1 MKKFKKIAQI
11 LTVMLCICL
20 LCPCM
25 TAFAMADN
33 SEEVTGGVPDESTK
47 AEEQEEST
55 QTVTVNVTENKDGS
69 RTVAIGDQSWTL
81 DDKPDKAG
89 KVVNVN
95 SYLNLRTGP
104 STNYSIIGHLLN
116 GTEVDV
122 IEESDGWYKI
132 VVPEQTGYVC
142 GKYLDVFSDP
152 AESGGNAAE
161 LNGLLEIL
169 LNYYVSGSTGSSAP
183 LTPDGN
189 LTLVDDIGSSIGAGK
204 QFITV
209 ESKAGNTFYLIIDR
223 DDKGNENVHFLN
235 LVDEADLMALMEDDG
250 TSVAP
255 ASCTCT
261 EKCGAGHVNT
271 SCPVCYANMSEC
283 TGKEAVQTVP
293 DKKGTDDTQQTDEPA
308 DKKSSPAAALVVV
321 LILALGGGAAYYFLK
336 VKKNKPQTKGST
348 ELDEYDFGEDE
359 DMEFEQ
365 YEPDEEQP
373 AEPADEAPSEM
384 SEE

>member
-1 MKKFKKIAQI
+1 MKKFNKIARI
-11 LTVMLCICL
+11 LTVLFCIVL
-20 LCPCM
+20 FCPCI
-25 TAFAMADN
+25 TAFASDGG
-33 SEEVTGGVPDESTK
+33 SGEVTGGVQTENTQT
-47 AEEQEEST
+47 EEPKGST

-69 RTVAIGDQSWTL
+69 RTVTIGDQSWTL
-81 DDKPDKAG
+81 DSEPEKTG

-116 GTEVDV
+116 GTEVKV

-132 VVPEQTGYVC
+132 IVPEQTGYVC
-142 GKYLDVFSDP
+142 GKYLDVLTAS
-152 AESGGNAAE
+152 EGNNADV
-161 LNGLLEIL
+161 NGLLEL
-169 LNYYVSGSTGSSAP
+169 LLHYYTSGSTGASAP

-189 LTLVDDIGSSIGAGK
+189 LTLVDDVGSSIGAGK

-250 TSVAP
+250 TTP
-255 ASCTCT
+255 ATAVCTCKD
-261 EKCGAGHVNT
+261 KCTAGHVNT
-271 SCPVCYANMSEC
+271 SCPVCSVNMTEC
-283 TGKEAVQTVP
+283 TGKEAVQTT
-293 DKKGTDDTQQTDEPA
+293 TDDDSSDTQTDKPDE
-308 DKKSSPAAALVVV
+308 KKSNPGAILVII
-321 LILALGGGAAYYFLK
+321 LILAAGGAAYYFLK

-365 YEPDEEQP
+365 YEPDMETSEEIP
-373 AEPADEAPSEM
+373 AEPMDDESAGS